1 MSQTNFDVEEVV
13 AKQHQRRENIA
24 LRNVFNMLDVNKDGY
39 LCKYDVRESM
49 ASLQSPVDM
58 EEAEIMVRFPFHR
71 AARFAWGAR
80 PLFCGPGYPEYVYP
94 GHDHDAGYTYW

>member
-58 EEAEIMVRFPFHR
+58 EEAEIMVRFSFHR
-71 AARFAWGAR
+71 AARGAR